1 MEFLLFIFFLITIIC
16 SEKKDL
22 LNENKRNLQSSLNSL
37 QESDTYENIRIYV
50 NYNCLTGTTDS
61 DILIDSIE
69 KAKKTLE
76 KLIKVKR
83 LKSDQLNLNDFS
95 PYLSSYYRDCA
106 GSLINEFPKTD
117 LFIFVRKSPEIF
129 SGVLDFDSPVIFYH
143 LNNDK
148 SKRPI
153 LGGVTFS
160 SDTKALTDRNGKIQ
174 AISTIFLHEFTH
186 ILGFNKTIMEMKG
199 LIKLEDTTKRMN
211 DKDYKKY
218 SFTGSQALEKA
229 KLYFNCK
236 EMTSIELD
244 YANGKEKEIMNDYSI
259 IHWHSRILMGDYM
272 TPGLYYIDQA
282 ISEITLAALVDLG
295 YYQVNYYTGGL
306 MRFGKNK
313 GCKFL
318 NGKQDCIEEY
328 FNYTT
333 DVLIAG
339 LKTTFPNEF
348 CSSIYQEDN
357 QTFGV
362 CSPGRQSMAFC
373 FNGVSNSHIA
383 NNEKNYVRSFR
394 YGSILKGFSP
404 TELIE
409 FCPYSFSDINT
420 IKPIYDYDGYCKFG
434 YSKYGDDLP
443 FLNENNY
450 TKISSYIYEEY
461 SNISFCAFSS
471 LLRTDRDNPNYIK
484 NILRPTCYKMYCSE
498 KSLTIKIGDEFI
510 VCPRQGGPIKISSDS
525 KYEGYLICPDYN
537 LICTG
542 TELCNDLF
550 ECAENESHYKNLTF
564 NYDYPTFPDYNISI
578 EVKSITD
585 SQLDKEI
592 NSSELYELGDEGIC
606 PKFCKQCNPN
616 RQCAICGPGYN
627 YYIGVSEDDEEEIK
641 CNDTSPYPDKGYYH
655 KYNNSKD
662 YYFKCIEN
670 CISCDKKSDTDPKL
684 QCEKCV
690 PTHYVNSSKK
700 CTERIPGCIEY
711 DPDKYNFP
719 DDNGGAK
726 SYNEC
731 LSCNTQ
737 AYYYC
742 FDMHREK
749 CIYNKSLD
757 KSYYYDM
764 EDKENSCIQKCDERF
779 KNCRTCN
786 RTSCK
791 ECYNQTDHYINIY
804 GNCLK
809 EIDHCKIHQPD
820 VNYSSCAVCNDS
832 QSYYCINDTRNKC
845 EYIQDISSYYKMS
858 DNYDACFQKCEV
870 TYTDL
875 CLKCD
880 NKGCTQCKEGY
891 FIYKGYCYE
900 NMTGCINNT
909 RNNNI
914 TECDGCDESKNF
926 YCINKTRTQCY
937 NQSEGANIDISPY
950 YLYSDISY
958 RCYGLCEER
967 IKNCIRCNSKYCFE
981 CSGNFTVNRK
991 GTNCSYFSNYFR
1003 DDEKCQI
1010 SYPNPDYENLIKS
1023 LNFSNLIEDYFE
1035 NLEHISYVE
1044 HYVGKDYLMTL
1055 YINSSCTD
1063 GLLSK
1068 GYYSIDSRE
1077 LNNTIID
1084 STEGVN
1090 YHLFG
1095 VYINHNYR
1103 SYLKFYELDTGKE
1116 PIDFDTDCPNCI
1128 GKNYYMTHNLYYILK
1143 DIIGTPFTEIVIERE
1158 IDIFDPNSDIYTD
1171 RCTNLTLYEIDV
1183 PIHIRKNYLLL
1194 DEFNIDALMCRD
1206 MDCEII
1212 DYNFKNRTAKCQCP
1226 VRKKNMDDFN
1236 YLFEENDIKYTL
1248 STIKEKAKGISEAA
1262 KAISCTKEG
1271 LKYSNFKNNDAAILI
1286 LVFFI
1291 IQFLCYIAYG
1301 CFGKPLANISNLPS
1315 IHTLAN
1321 PPKLEDNSRIYL
1333 FADWNTNLSNITKK
1347 QEEPID
1353 EQEKVIQPRDDSGDQ
1368 IMEEEKSFNN
1378 DFFSDISIDTNAGG
1392 LFPDKRTNRSLRAL
1406 EKSKRVLILL
1416 GNKAKKTK
1424 KKVSIEHSL
1433 NQDEAVSDS
1442 DELPLSKR
1450 RKIDNSNFWKNYW
1463 LFLSIKQHII
1473 NYFSDMTC
1481 CEITISYIP
1490 LELRFVRSIFLF
1502 ILSIIITILWLDQK
1516 YFEKK
1521 WEHFNDKYSLSTTF
1535 ERDFEISLG
1544 ERIGYALGTNFGYVI
1559 VNLIFL
1565 IVADFITG
1573 VIFFNL
1579 RSDVEKILDKGKM
1592 SKMQDYILKV
1602 RRNYN
1607 IFYAANF
1614 ILIIIFFL
1622 SLCGFGVA
1630 YPGGVVDCLT
1640 VALFSVF
1647 FFEIVPFVWSLI
1659 LAALRYYGYKKTR

>member
-1 MEFLLFIFFLITIIC
+1 M
-16 SEKKDL
+16 S
-22 LNENKRNLQSSLNSL
+22 
-37 QESDTYENIRIYV
+37 
-50 NYNCLTGTTDS
+50 
-61 DILIDSIE
+61 
-69 KAKKTLE
+69 
-76 KLIKVKR
+76 
-83 LKSDQLNLNDFS
+83 
-95 PYLSSYYRDCA
+95 
-106 GSLINEFPKTD
+106 
-117 LFIFVRKSPEIF
+117 
-129 SGVLDFDSPVIFYH
+129 
-143 LNNDK
+143 
-148 SKRPI
+148 
-153 LGGVTFS
+153 
-160 SDTKALTDRNGKIQ
+160 
-174 AISTIFLHEFTH
+174 
-186 ILGFNKTIMEMKG
+186 
-199 LIKLEDTTKRMN
+199 
-211 DKDYKKY
+211 
-218 SFTGSQALEKA
+218 
-229 KLYFNCK
+229 
-236 EMTSIELD
+236 
-244 YANGKEKEIMNDYSI
+244 
-259 IHWHSRILMGDYM
+259 
-272 TPGLYYIDQA
+272 
-282 ISEITLAALVDLG
+282 
-295 YYQVNYYTGGL
+295 
-306 MRFGKNK
+306 
-313 GCKFL
+313 
-318 NGKQDCIEEY
+318 
-328 FNYTT
+328 
-333 DVLIAG
+333 
-339 LKTTFPNEF
+339 
-348 CSSIYQEDN
+348 
-357 QTFGV
+357 
-362 CSPGRQSMAFC
+362 
-373 FNGVSNSHIA
+373 
-383 NNEKNYVRSFR
+383 
-394 YGSILKGFSP
+394 
-404 TELIE
+404 
-409 FCPYSFSDINT
+409 
-420 IKPIYDYDGYCKFG
+420 
-434 YSKYGDDLP
+434 
-443 FLNENNY
+443 
-450 TKISSYIYEEY
+450 
-461 SNISFCAFSS
+461 
-471 LLRTDRDNPNYIK
+471 
-484 NILRPTCYKMYCSE
+484 CSE
-498 KSLTIKIGDEFI
+498 KSLTINIDTEYV
-510 VCPRQGGPIKISSDS
+510 VCPREGGIIKIENTYS
-525 KYEGYLICPDYN
+525 GFLICPDYN

-542 TELCNDLF
+542 TGTVTGNEICNNIFD
-550 ECAENESHYKNLTF
+550 CVDNKISYKDSTF
-564 NYDYPTFPDYNISI
+564 TYDYTQSEYVSSEITNCDD
-578 EVKSITD
+578 KSITNYATD
-585 SQLDKEI
+585 V
-592 NSSELYELGDEGIC
+592 YELGDGGIC
-606 PKFCKQCNPN
+606 PKYCSQCSEKGQCKE
-616 RQCAICGPGYN
+616 CAGN
-627 YYIGVSEDDEEEIK
+627 YTIYIGNKEGDDEPIN
-641 CNDTSPYPDKGYYH
+641 CTDKIPEHGYYH
-655 KYNNSKD
+655 HKSQDGKN
-662 YYFKCIEN
+662 YYYRCIDFCYVCFE
-670 CISCDKKSDTDPKL
+670 DKKEECYQCAPTHKL
-684 QCEKCV
+684 TNGSQCE
-690 PTHYVNSSKK
+690 P
-700 CTERIPGCIEY
+700 RIPGCIGY
-711 DPDKYNFP
+711 DTSKTINDTTSN
-719 DDNGGAK
+719 NGYP

-731 LSCNTQ
+731 LSCDNENK
-737 AYYYC
+737 YFC
-742 FDMHREK
+742 FNMDRTK
-749 CIYNKSLD
+749 CEEDKTINKTL
-757 KSYYYDM
+757 YYDM
-764 EDKENSCIQKCDERF
+764 EDKSNPCIQKCENRF
-779 KNCRTCN
+779 MNCESCNNNTC
-786 RTSCK
+786 TS
-791 ECYNQTDHYINIY
+791 CYNQSNHFINDFGDCIPKIE
-804 GNCLK
+804 NCQVHNKSL
-809 EIDHCKIHQPD
+809 
-820 VNYSSCAVCNDS
+820 NTSSCEICKENE
-832 QSYYCINDTRNKC
+832 SYYCVNDNRTYC
-845 EYIQDISSYYKMS
+845 EYISSSSISSYSKTNNNQNSCYQLCNITFGNECLECQYNS
-858 DNYDACFQKCEV
+858 CTKCI
-870 TYTDL
+870 
-875 CLKCD
+875 K
-880 NKGCTQCKEGY
+880 GY
-891 FIYKGYCYE
+891 FVGYDGQCYK
-900 NMTGCINNT
+900 NLTGCINNKLINPDT
-909 RNNNI
+909 LSI
-914 TECDGCDESKNF
+914 ECDECDNSSNY
-926 YCINKTRTQCY
+926 YCINQTRTECT
-937 NQSEGANIDISPY
+937 NIAEKGINISY
-950 YLYSDISY
+950 YYKYSDISY
-958 RCYGLCEER
+958 PCYGLCEER
-967 IKNCIRCNSKYCFE
+967 IKNCIRCDSKYCIE

-991 GTNCSYFSNYFR
+991 RTNCSYFSNYFR

-1010 SYPNPDYENLIKS
+1010 KSYPNPDYENLIKS
-1023 LNFSNLIEDYFE
+1023 LNFDDLISDYFE
-1035 NLEHISYVE
+1035 NLEHISKVE

-1063 GLLSK
+1063 GLLSE

-1116 PIDFDTDCPNCI
+1116 PINFNTDCPNCI

-1183 PIHIRKNYLLL
+1183 PLHIRKNYLLL

-1226 VRKKNMDDFN
+1226 VRRNTKFE
-1236 YLFEENDIKYTL
+1236 YLFEKNDIKYTL

-1291 IQFLCYIAYG
+1291 IQIVCYVAYG

-1333 FADWNTNLSNITKK
+1333 FADWNTNLSNISKK

-1473 NYFSDMTC
+1473 NYFSDLTC

-1659 LAALRYYGYKKTR
+1659 LAALRYYGYKKKKQNMIKFSEYFLY